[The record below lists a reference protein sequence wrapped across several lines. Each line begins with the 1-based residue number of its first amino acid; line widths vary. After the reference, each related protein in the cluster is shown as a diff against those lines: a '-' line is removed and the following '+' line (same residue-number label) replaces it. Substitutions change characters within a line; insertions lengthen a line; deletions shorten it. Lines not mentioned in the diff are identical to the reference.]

1 MIIGGREIDGSES
14 RIVEEIDFIKRNLVS
29 LPPLKQGRA
38 APSSF
43 LVNDVIYVFGGASTP
58 AAGSDTDIVIGEK
71 LALRENKWREVI
83 SRTND
88 SSAAIRAMSMLKSLK
103 VGSFGPASLLY
114 E

>member
-14 RIVEEIDFIKRNLVS
+14 HVVEEIDFIKRNLVS
-29 LPPLKQGRA
+29 LPPLKQGCA

-43 LVNDVIYVFGGASTP
+43 LVNDVIYVFGGALSP
-58 AAGSDTDIVIGEK
+58 AEGNDTDIVIGEK

-88 SSAAIRAMSMLKSLK
+88 SSAAIRAMQMLKGLQAS
-103 VGSFGPASLLY
+103 SFGPASLLY